1 MRTPFESKRYQLS
14 VQRTITTL
22 TRKST
27 FSSGTQWTFASARG
41 LVVPLVCAALLLALF
56 ARYPPIPGVLLSAAA
71 LVLVARL
78 ALAAVNPKRIL
89 LSASLWLLLALLLTM
104 AVREDWLPLR

>member
-1 MRTPFESKRYQLS
+1 MATDRQAGKLSFAVRYGVARTR
-14 VQRTITTL
+14 
-22 TRKST
+22 
-27 FSSGTQWTFASARG
+27 FAAR
-41 LVVPLVCAALLLALF
+41 LMFALFCAALLLALF